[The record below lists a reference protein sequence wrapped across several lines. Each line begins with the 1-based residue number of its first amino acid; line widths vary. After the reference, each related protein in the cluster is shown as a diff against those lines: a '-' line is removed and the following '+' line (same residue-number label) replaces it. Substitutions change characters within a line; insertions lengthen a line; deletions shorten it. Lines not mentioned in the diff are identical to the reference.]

1 MTVPERWRIG
11 GAGSGGCEVR
21 FWIASLA
28 LHANAC
34 IRTTRARDDDFGCL
48 AGQAPGVT
56 VFRARQNDD
65 VARAIGGLR
74 GRA

>member
-34 IRTTRARDDDFGCL
+34 IRTTRAR
-48 AGQAPGVT
+48 
-56 VFRARQNDD
+56 NDG
-65 VARAIGGLR
+65 VARIIGGLAALTQPTR
-74 GRA
+74 YFLLSTVEGGLAFPV